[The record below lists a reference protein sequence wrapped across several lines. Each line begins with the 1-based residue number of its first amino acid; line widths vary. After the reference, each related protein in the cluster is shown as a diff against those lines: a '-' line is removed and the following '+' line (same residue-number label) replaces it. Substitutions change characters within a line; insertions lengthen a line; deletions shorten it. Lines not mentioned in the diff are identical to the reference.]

1 MFICRNVLQ
10 SISIKSL
17 WRNPFNHQIL
27 TCFNT
32 LACLVI
38 YKGFLC
44 TNIRILF
51 SQHYTTSQWAR
62 APIQVL
68 GHAISIRNKCNKL
81 HLNLLKFGFKKFLP
95 VLLLWQQINTNYDKK
110 LLSESQNKKKSN
122 IAWQSPIEINFPRN
136 WKYLLPTLRDLPSAA
151 GWARTKTRSISTIT
165 GSLPRL
171 FHGTYCL
178 QLLTVSQENSV

>member
-38 YKGFLC
+38 YKG
-44 TNIRILF
+44 NIRILF

-122 IAWQSPIEINFPRN
+122 IAWQSPIEINFSQETEN
-136 WKYLLPTLRDLPSAA
+136 IY
-151 GWARTKTRSISTIT
+151 
-165 GSLPRL
+165 SLP
-171 FHGTYCL
+171 
-178 QLLTVSQENSV
+178 